1 MNDTQ
6 LTAIII
12 GITGL
17 IRTRLP
23 RVDGLVVPIVAMVLG
38 GSLGAFGSPD
48 GWREALVHG
57 VGVALAAIGGMTA
70 LGYAGSKIGA
80 GLASGADS
88 AGAPAASPPAAS
100 PTAEHPA
107 DG

>member
-23 RVDGLVVPIVAMVLG
+23 RVDGLVVPFVAMALG
-38 GSLGAFGSPD
+38 GSLAAFGSPD

-70 LGYAGSKIGA
+70 VGYAGNKIGA
-80 GLASGADS
+80 GLAGGTKPAD
-88 AGAPAASPPAAS
+88 AAPPAS
-100 PTAEHPA
+100 PTPSVHAEPPA

>member
-6 LTAIII
+6 LTAIVI

-23 RVDGLVVPIVAMVLG
+23 RVDGLVVPFVAMTLG
-38 GSLGAFGSPD
+38 GSLAAIGSPD

-70 LGYAGSKIGA
+70 VGYAGNKIGE
-80 GLASGADS
+80 GLAGGTKPTD
-88 AGAPAASPPAAS
+88 APAASPAAS
-100 PTAEHPA
+100 APVEPPV

>member
-23 RVDGLVVPIVAMVLG
+23 RVDGLVVPFVAMILG
-38 GSLGAFGSPD
+38 GSLAAFGSPD
-48 GWREALVHG
+48 GWRDALVHG

-70 LGYAGSKIGA
+70 VSYAGNKIGA
-80 GLASGADS
+80 GLASGAKPADPS
-88 AGAPAASPPAAS
+88 AASPPRPVAY
-100 PTAEHPA
+100 AEPPA